1 MWFGQLTTHIP
12 GILVHL
18 KNGILYL
25 FILSLIFTFPLAVE
39 VHSSQYF
46 ELPLHAVGVA
56 IKSELALP
64 LKPED
69 KEYLPQRLVKLQLCQ
84 NAIDSIISIGSTATN
99 EQSKELCAGIK

>member
-25 FILSLIFTFPLAVE
+25 FVLSLIFTFPIAVE

>member
-1 MWFGQLTTHIP
+1 MVHNIP
-12 GILVHL
+12 LSFSLYILF
-18 KNGILYL
+18 
-25 FILSLIFTFPLAVE
+25 FIAVE

-64 LKPED
+64 LKPEER
-69 KEYLPQRLVKLQLCQ
+69 EYIPQRLIKLQLCQ
-84 NAIDSIISIGSTATN
+84 NAIDSIIAIGSTATN

>member
-25 FILSLIFTFPLAVE
+25 FILSLIFTFPIAVE

>member
-1 MWFGQLTTHIP
+1 MVHYIP
-12 GILVHL
+12 LSFS
-18 KNGILYL
+18 LY
-25 FILSLIFTFPLAVE
+25 ITFPIVVE
-39 VHSSQYF
+39 VHSSQYL

-64 LKPED
+64 LKPKD

-84 NAIDSIISIGSTATN
+84 NAIDSIIEIGSTATN

>member
-25 FILSLIFTFPLAVE
+25 FILSLIFTFPIAVE

-84 NAIDSIISIGSTATN
+84 NAIDSIISIGSTVTN
-99 EQSKELCAGIK
+99 EQSKELCVGIK